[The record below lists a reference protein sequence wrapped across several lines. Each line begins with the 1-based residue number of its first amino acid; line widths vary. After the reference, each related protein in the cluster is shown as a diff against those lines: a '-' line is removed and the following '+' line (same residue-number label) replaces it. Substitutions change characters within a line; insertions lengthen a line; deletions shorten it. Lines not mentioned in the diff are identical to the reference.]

1 MTKNTPARITHTIA
15 SAVRVLLGLLLLGM
29 VALNVANAICRY
41 VFGVV
46 LTGADEVL
54 VFSMIWMVMVG
65 MILATVDRR
74 HIALDFLIT
83 RAGSRQRVALRI
95 LHHAVLT
102 GACAYAAIYCWA
114 FVARVAAIGQ
124 TSMALG
130 VPMAIPHAALFVG
143 FAGTTIA
150 SLLLLAAEVAQLVRA
165 KQPA

>member
-1 MTKNTPARITHTIA
+1 MTKATPGNFTHTIA

-41 VFGVV
+41 AFGLV

-54 VFSMIWMVMVG
+54 VFGMIWMVMVG

-83 RAGSRQRVALRI
+83 RAGPRQRVALTI

-150 SLLLLAAEVAQLVRA
+150 SLLLLAADVAQLVRA

>member
-1 MTKNTPARITHTIA
+1 
-15 SAVRVLLGLLLLGM
+15 VRVLLGLLLLGM

-41 VFGVV
+41 AFGVV

-65 MILATVDRR
+65 MILATIDRR
-74 HIALDFLIT
+74 HIALDFLVT
-83 RAGSRQRVALRI
+83 RAGPRQRVALAI

-150 SLLLLAAEVAQLVRA
+150 SLLLLAADVAQLVRA

>member
-74 HIALDFLIT
+74 HIALDFLVT
-83 RAGSRQRVALRI
+83 RAGSRQRVALTI

-102 GACAYAAIYCWA
+102 GACAYAAIYCWT

-150 SLLLLAAEVAQLVRA
+150 SLLLLAADVAQFVRA
-165 KQPA
+165 RRPA

>member
-1 MTKNTPARITHTIA
+1 MTKNTSAGFAHTIA
-15 SAVRVLLGLLLLGM
+15 AAVRVFLGLLLLSM
-29 VALNVANAICRY
+29 VALNVANAVCRY

-65 MILATVDRR
+65 MILATIDRR
-74 HIALDFLIT
+74 HIALDFLVT
-83 RAGSRQRVALRI
+83 RAGPRQRAALTI

-150 SLLLLAAEVAQLVRA
+150 SAALLAADIRALARA

>member
-1 MTKNTPARITHTIA
+1 MTKATPANFTHTIA

-65 MILATVDRR
+65 MILATIDRR
-74 HIALDFLIT
+74 HIALDFLVT
-83 RAGSRQRVALRI
+83 RAGPRQRAALTI

-102 GACAYAAIYCWA
+102 GACGYATFYCWA
-114 FVARVAAIGQ
+114 FVARVAAVGQ

-130 VPMAIPHAALFVG
+130 VPMAIPHFALFVG

-150 SLLLLAAEVAQLVRA
+150 SALLLAAEVAQLVRA

>member
-1 MTKNTPARITHTIA
+1 MDFTHTIA
-15 SAVRVLLGLLLLGM
+15 SAVRVFLGLLLLGM

-74 HIALDFLIT
+74 HIALDFLVT
-83 RAGSRQRVALRI
+83 RAGPRQRATLTI
-95 LHHAVLT
+95 LHHAVLI

-150 SLLLLAAEVAQLVRA
+150 SAALLAADIMALARA